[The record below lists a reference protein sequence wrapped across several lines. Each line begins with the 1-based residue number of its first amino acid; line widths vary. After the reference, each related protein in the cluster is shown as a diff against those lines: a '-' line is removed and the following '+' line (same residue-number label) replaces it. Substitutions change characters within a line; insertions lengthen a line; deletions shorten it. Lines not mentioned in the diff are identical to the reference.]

1 MMNMLKLSFIT
12 FFLVN
17 IYIVFMCFYTK
28 ASSMEHK
35 ELMKVIVGQI
45 INNYKLIYA
54 KVMLYFSSRMTSS

>member
-1 MMNMLKLSFIT
+1 
-12 FFLVN
+12 
-17 IYIVFMCFYTK
+17 MCFCTK